1 MRQHRQWLML
11 LWGLM
16 LWSCVGV
23 GPPLDLSSMDPSQDQ
38 WRIAEYYSREATRHR
53 QKSEEL
59 YARVLIYERL
69 FGADSEWVAGTR
81 LLAQSYEDAAIEHER
96 SAHMHLGLA
105 GGHRAPRWVGPP
117 PPDS

>member
-1 MRQHRQWLML
+1 MRPRRQYLIL
-11 LWGLM
+11 LWSLT

-38 WRIAEYYSREATRHR
+38 WRIAEYYSREAARHR
-53 QKSEEL
+53 QKAREL
-59 YARVLIYERL
+59 YSRTLIYERL

-96 SAHMHLGLA
+96 SAHMNLELA
-105 GGHRAPRWVGPP
+105 GGHRAPRVSPR

>member
-1 MRQHRQWLML
+1 MRQRRQWFMFLSS
-11 LWGLM
+11 LM

-53 QKSEEL
+53 QKSQEL

-96 SAHMHLGLA
+96 SAQMHLELA
-105 GGHRAPRWVGPP
+105 GGHRAPRAGSLPP
-117 PPDS
+117 GS

>member
-1 MRQHRQWLML
+1 MRRRRQWFTFLS
-11 LWGLM
+11 GLM

-53 QKSEEL
+53 QKSQDL
-59 YARVLIYERL
+59 YARTLVYERL
-69 FGADSEWVAGTR
+69 FGADSEWVIGTR

-96 SAHMHLGLA
+96 LAQKHLELA
-105 GGHRAPRWVGPP
+105 GGHRAPRISPP
-117 PPDS
+117 QPDS